1 MTSREVVVMSG
12 ATTIN
17 DSDQSAAI
25 SHRSPMGSSC
35 LRVAPYLEGGLE
47 DASPPPAMGPAASH
61 SPPPRPSTI
70 GTDDGH
76 ESADGRE

>member
-25 SHRSPMGSSC
+25 SHRSPMGSC
-35 LRVAPYLEGGLE
+35 LSVAPYLEGGLE
-47 DASPPPAMGPAASH
+47 DVSPPPAMGPAASN
-61 SPPPRPSTI
+61 SPPPMPSTI
-70 GTDDGH
+70 GTNDGH